1 MRPPAGPN
9 PSTITTEGNTLVT
22 KPDRAAHAPVRMTRT
37 RGYLLPPEP
46 PRATAVY
53 DGYGRYKLPSPST
66 GRPTGY
72 TRATTVA
79 GTLDDT
85 YNLSRWSRRETVR
98 HVITAAGSNGESRR
112 LFDTLLTAMESGAK
126 GAVDN
131 VLDAIDDIGGG
142 KDAAE
147 LGTAVHAW
155 LEAVD
160 IGQIL
165 PADVP
170 PEFQPYVASYRK
182 VLTRYGLT
190 PVPEYAERVV
200 LNDAGEESIAGT
212 LDRIYRVEST
222 GELVLGDVKTS
233 KTLEYG
239 YLSYAVQLALYGH
252 ARWMLKV
259 DGSGWEPMPAI
270 NTDFAVILHVPSDQ
284 PERAEAVTMD
294 LAYGL
299 ASTAVALDAR
309 RRRKEAKKAVPFV
322 HALPLPTP
330 EALRFVEARHA
341 MQDISDPAE
350 LAGIW
355 EQYQDVWTDD
365 LTQLGEQLA
374 ALLNPQYERQ

>member
-1 MRPPAGPN
+1 MQDF
-9 PSTITTEGNTLVT
+9 TTT
-22 KPDRAAHAPVRMTRT
+22 PVRTTRT

-53 DGYGRYKLPSPST
+53 DGWGRYKLPSPTT

-79 GTLDDT
+79 STLDDT

-98 HVITAAGSNGESRR
+98 HVLTAAGAAGESAR
-112 LFDTLLTAMESGAK
+112 LFAGLQDALDAGDK
-126 GAVDN
+126 GAVDS
-131 VLDAIDDIGGG
+131 VLDAIDDLGGG

-160 IGQIL
+160 VGQIL

-170 PEFQPYVASYRK
+170 PQFQPYVTSYRR
-182 VLTRYGLT
+182 VLARYGMT
-190 PVPEYAERVV
+190 PVPEYVERVV
-200 LNDAGEESIAGT
+200 LNDSGEETIAGT
-212 LDRIYRVEST
+212 LDRVVRLPN
-222 GELVLGDVKTS
+222 GELVLADVKTS

-239 YLSYAVQLALYGH
+239 YLSHAVQLALYGH
-252 ARWMLKV
+252 ASWMLKT
-259 DGSGWEPMPAI
+259 DGTGWEPMPTL
-270 NTDFAVILHVPSDQ
+270 NRDYAVILHVPSDQ

-299 ASTAVALDAR
+299 ASATVALDAR
-309 RRRKEAKKAVPFV
+309 RRRKEAKKRVPFI
-322 HALPLPTP
+322 HALPIPTA
-330 EALRFVEARHA
+330 EALRYTQARHA
-341 MQDISDPAE
+341 IQDISDPAD
-350 LAGIW
+350 LAAIW
-355 EQYQDVWTDD
+355 EKYQDVWSDD

-374 ALLNPQYERQ
+374 ALLTPQDER